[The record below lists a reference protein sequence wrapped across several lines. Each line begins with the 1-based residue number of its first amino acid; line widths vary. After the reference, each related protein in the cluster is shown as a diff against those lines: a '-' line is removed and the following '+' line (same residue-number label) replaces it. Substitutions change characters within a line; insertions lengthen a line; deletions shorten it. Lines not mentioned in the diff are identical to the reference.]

1 MTGPVPI
8 ETIAARTLAWPF
20 RMWSFGEQIAL
31 QGLLA
36 AAKRLDRQDYR
47 QHVAAL
53 CLATIGRGV
62 GRSGDDHLAPGS
74 AFLELYETTGDQRYL
89 DAARSLVELHRGLP
103 RNPGGA
109 LLVRAHQAGWRH
121 QIWVDS
127 MDIIGPL
134 FARYGMLAGVE
145 ECVHEAV
152 ALMLAHARLLQ
163 TDAGLFMH
171 GYDTHA
177 GPNGHLWAR
186 GAGWALLGMVETLVL
201 VPPGTPDRAELAER
215 LAALLAALVRT
226 QRPSGLWT
234 TVIDR
239 DESYEETTLA
249 AMCVHAAALAER
261 AGLVAAGAYAGMTS
275 AALRGVRAHVGADG
289 ALGLVS
295 EATPVGQFSTYATRP
310 FGVFPWGQGP
320 LLLLECDQ

>member
-1 MTGPVPI
+1 MNDHVTI
-8 ETIAARTLAWPF
+8 EAIAAQTMAWPF

-31 QGLLA
+31 MGLLA
-36 AAKRLDRQDYR
+36 AAKRLRRRDYL

-74 AFLELYETTGDQRYL
+74 AFLDLYETEGDPRYL
-89 DAARSLVELHRGLP
+89 EAARSLVDLHRNFP
-103 RNPGGA
+103 RNPKGA

-127 MDIIGPL
+127 IDIIGPL
-134 FARYGMLAGVE
+134 FARFGAVSGE
-145 ECVHEAV
+145 EEHFHEAV
-152 ALMLAHARLLQ
+152 ALTLAHARLLQ
-163 TDAGLFMH
+163 TEAGLFMH

-177 GPNGHLWAR
+177 GANGHLWAR
-186 GAGWALLGMVETLVL
+186 GAGWALLGLVETLAL
-201 VPPGTPDRAELAER
+201 VPPETPGRAELADR
-215 LAALLAALVRT
+215 LATLFSALARS

-249 AMCVHAAALAER
+249 AMCVHAIASAER
-261 AGLVAAGAYAGMTS
+261 AGLVAPGAYKDMAS
-275 AALRGVRAHVGADG
+275 AALRAVRAHVGSDG
-289 ALGLVS
+289 ALGRVS
-295 EATPVGQFSTYATRP
+295 EATPIGQFSTYATRP